1 MDIHSVGANQ
11 KHWFEVNGPLRSGDA
26 HLPFAKLFQKAIQ
39 AANAAQIRSDE
50 ATEALAIGQTDNL
63 HQVVLAVTQ
72 AELTFRLLI
81 EVRNKLIDA
90 YHEIMRMQV

>member
-1 MDIHSVGANQ
+1 MDVRGVA
-11 KHWFEVNGPLRSGDA
+11 VNSSQVLHGQGPSKTGTEPV
-26 HLPFAKLFQKAIQ
+26 PFAKLFQEAVA
-39 AANAAQIRSDE
+39 AANDAQARADE
-50 ATEALAIGQTDNL
+50 ATRALALGLTDNL